1 MGDDNPMS
9 RRSVLGSI
17 GAASGTAG
25 VLSAIGVEDV
35 TAKQGGSVDS
45 VSVTERPEVQNA
57 VSQVGKY
64 RPSQSSV
71 TFHHDEAE
79 MRRMDVSDREDDF
92 VVTEVPADV
101 GMVTHMQ
108 FGEFVRAFAFVN
120 PTALETEM
128 PVRGTVTGDSEE
140 SDRPGKMWV
149 EGREKNAIT
158 FRTGNAAEHQR
169 VAKQLGTEEF
179 DLFTHSET
187 DSLIAVREGAVGST
201 VHSSSE
207 RTEQVTMYET
217 GTQRGDTISQ
227 EFVAV
232 DPGEGTVMNKGGFVS
247 PEQGGDDVTTDGEW
261 CEDKLGYCATNGYAC
276 LQEIVLCS
284 ACTGACILGTVA
296 WPGVAACIACF
307 LLFCGTAVLPQIG
320 ACVTTLDCLREAI
333 NDGLYDLPSDL
344 DFPDWY
350 TNPAGVDLC

>member
-1 MGDDNPMS
+1 MS

-25 VLSAIGVEDV
+25 VLSAIGVENV
-35 TAKQGGSVDS
+35 TAKEGSSVDS
-45 VSVTERPEVQNA
+45 ASITERPEVQNA
-57 VSQVGKY
+57 VSRVDKY

-71 TFHHDEAE
+71 TFHHDDAA
-79 MRRMDVSDREDDF
+79 MKRMDVRDREDDF
-92 VVTEVPADV
+92 VVTEVPADI
-101 GMVTHMQ
+101 GTITHMQ
-108 FGEFVRAFAFVN
+108 FGEFVRALAFID

-128 PVRGTVTGDSEE
+128 PVRGTATSDSEG
-140 SDRPGKMWV
+140 SDRSERMWI

-179 DLFTHSET
+179 DLFTHPET
-187 DSLIAVREGAVGST
+187 DALIAVREGAVGST

-207 RTEQVTMYET
+207 RVDQVTVYEA

-227 EFVAV
+227 EFVTV
-232 DPGEGTVMNKGGFVS
+232 DPDEGTVMNKGGFVS

-261 CEDKLGYCATNGYAC
+261 CENKLGYCATNGYAC

-284 ACTGACILGTVA
+284 TCVGACVLGTVA
-296 WPGVAACIACF
+296 WPSVAACIACF

-320 ACVTTLDCLREAI
+320 VCDDTR
-333 NDGLYDLPSDL
+333 LPQRSNRRWTVRPSIGSRL
-344 DFPDWY
+344 SRLVHKPSGRRPLLNF
-350 TNPAGVDLC
+350 LS